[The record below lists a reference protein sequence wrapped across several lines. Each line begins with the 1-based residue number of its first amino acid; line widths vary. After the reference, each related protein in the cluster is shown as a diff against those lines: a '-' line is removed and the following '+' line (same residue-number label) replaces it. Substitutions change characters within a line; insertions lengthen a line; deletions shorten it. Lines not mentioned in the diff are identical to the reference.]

1 MKEFLIKLLS
11 IGRTSESL
19 EIVNECVNSSKEEHV
34 ELAYKAAL
42 QNASNSKIIYLLGGN
57 NPDKCPFN

>member
-42 QNASNSKIIYLLGGN
+42 QNASDKKIIYLLGGN
-57 NPDKCPFN
+57 SLDKCPFN